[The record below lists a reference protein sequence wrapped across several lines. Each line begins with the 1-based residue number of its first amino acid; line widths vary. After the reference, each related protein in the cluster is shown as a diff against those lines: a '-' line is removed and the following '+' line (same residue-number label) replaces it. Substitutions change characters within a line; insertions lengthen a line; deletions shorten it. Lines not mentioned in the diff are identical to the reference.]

1 MPVRWIRP
9 LCIVA
14 LVVAWVLDLFTPQLF
29 VVAIL
34 FNAPIALSSLALDS
48 RFTRFL
54 VGLAFVANVV
64 AGYVNGVHDGYHWDT
79 IAIADRAISACSFLL
94 VGSLSIATQRSAK
107 RAGELLAR
115 QDRIARE
122 GGVRRAIEAVRGS
135 VNTELIR
142 RALVRE
148 ALSPLGADS
157 AIFFAFDPTLDT
169 PTTYRVT
176 RARPTEIEVSS
187 DRPNAA
193 ILSFLHR
200 VAERGERIV
209 PIAET
214 DALGRLLLATLGA
227 PHAIAACAIEHE
239 TNFGALV
246 LLRNDVPFETHFDEG
261 LAAYVDQSA
270 IAFAQAKLFVRL
282 AERNEELAV
291 ANGALRERGDVIRD
305 IVYALSH
312 DLRTPLAAAR
322 MTMVQ
327 ARNGAFGTLPAA
339 YEQILDRS
347 IASND
352 ELERLAETLL
362 LVSRYESGEAS
373 SRRERVALAEIVR
386 DVARE
391 LAPLSEHKGVR
402 VTLDLDDAIEVDG
415 DDREVRRAFVNL
427 LANAIAWTPRARSI
441 AISLRARGDRA
452 EVRFDDEGYGV
463 PQADVAT
470 LFERVRATAARRG
483 AGSGLGLYLVRR
495 IAEAHAGSVG
505 YAPRTEGGST
515 FSFALPLATHAVL
528 R

>member
-1 MPVRWIRP
+1 MPVRSIRP

-14 LVVAWVLDLFTPQLF
+14 LVVAWVIDLFTPQLF

-64 AGYVNGVHDGYHWDT
+64 AGYVNGVHDGHHWDT

-107 RAGELLAR
+107 HAGELLAR

-135 VNTELIR
+135 VNSELIR

-148 ALSPLGADS
+148 ALAPLGADS
-157 AIFFAFDPTLDT
+157 AIFFAFDPTLDA
-169 PTTYRVT
+169 PTTYRAT

-187 DRPNAA
+187 DRPDAA

-227 PHAIAACAIEHE
+227 PHAIAACAIEHG
-239 TNFGALV
+239 TIFGTLV
-246 LLRNDVPFETHFDEG
+246 LLRDDVPFETHFDEG
-261 LAAYVDQSA
+261 LAAYVDQVA
-270 IAFAQAKLFVRL
+270 IALAQAKLFVRL
-282 AERNEELAV
+282 AERNEALAV

-327 ARNGAFGTLPAA
+327 ARDGAFGALPAA
-339 YEQILDRS
+339 YEEILDRS

-362 LVSRYESGEAS
+362 LVSRYESGEAG

-391 LAPLSEHKGVR
+391 LAPLWEHKGVR

-427 LANAIAWTPRARSI
+427 LANAIAWTPRARAI
-441 AISLRARGDRA
+441 VISLRAREDRA

-470 LFERVRATAARRG
+470 LFERVRATPARRG

-495 IAEAHAGSVG
+495 IADAHAGSVV
-505 YAPRTEGGST
+505 YAPRPGGGST
-515 FSFALPLATHAVL
+515 FLYTLPLAAQVVL

>member
-1 MPVRWIRP
+1 MPVRSIRP

-14 LVVAWVLDLFTPQLF
+14 LAVAWAIDLVTPQLF

-34 FNAPIALSSLALDS
+34 FNVPIALSSLALDS
-48 RFTRFL
+48 RFTRLL
-54 VGLAFVANVV
+54 VALALVANVV
-64 AGYVNGVHDGYHWDT
+64 AGYVNGVHDGDHWDT

-135 VNTELIR
+135 VNVELIR

-148 ALSPLGADS
+148 ALVPLRADV
-157 AIFFAFDPTLDT
+157 AIFFAFDPSLDA
-169 PTTYRVT
+169 PTTYRAT
-176 RARPTEIEVSS
+176 RGNAGEIEVSS
-187 DRPNAA
+187 ERPDAA
-193 ILSFLHR
+193 VLSFLRR

-209 PIAET
+209 PIAQT

-239 TNFGALV
+239 TSFGALV
-246 LLRNDVPFETHFDEG
+246 LLRRDVPFEAHFDEG
-261 LAAYVDQSA
+261 LAAYVDQVA
-270 IAFAQAKLFVRL
+270 IALAQAELFVRL
-282 AERNEELAV
+282 AEQNDALAS
-291 ANGALRERGDVIRD
+291 ANAALRERGDVIRD

-327 ARNGAFGTLPAA
+327 ARAGAFGTLPAA
-339 YEQILDRS
+339 YDEILDRS

-373 SRRERVALAEIVR
+373 SRRERVALAGIVR
-386 DVARE
+386 DVVRE
-391 LAPLSEHKGVR
+391 LAPLSEHKGVC
-402 VTLDLDDAIEVDG
+402 VTLDLDETIAVDC
-415 DDREVRRAFVNL
+415 DDRELRRALVNL
-427 LANAIAWTPRARSI
+427 LANAIAWTPSARAI
-441 AISLRARGDRA
+441 AIALRACDGRA

-463 PQADVAT
+463 PAADVAT
-470 LFERVRATAARRG
+470 LFERVRATSVRRG

-495 IAEAHAGSVG
+495 IAEAHAGSVR
-505 YAPRTEGGST
+505 YAPRAEGGST
-515 FSFALPLATHAVL
+515 FALALPLAVQAVL